1 MKTEKINFVAI
12 NTITAESD
20 YRDRFEELFKSR
32 AHAIDRMD
40 GFQSMHVLKPSDGEG
55 NYLIV
60 SYWDS
65 EEHFKNWT
73 GSAEFKEGHKRGFA
87 DLIKARKEGKKPPM
101 TSGFKTYTILTR

>member
-20 YRDRFEELFKSR
+20 YKERFEELFKSR
-32 AHAIDRMD
+32 AHAIDRME
-40 GFQSMHVLKPSDGEG
+40 GFQSMHVLKSSDGEG

-87 DLIKARKEGKKPPM
+87 DLIKAKREGEKPPM
-101 TSGFKTYTILTR
+101 TSDFKTYKVLAR